1 MQKDGLTVFIR
12 DKVDFNTNDII
23 IDRFHND
30 NASLHQRHKS
40 PPYACT

>member
-1 MQKDGLTVFIR
+1 MQKDGLTVFMR
-12 DKVDFNTNDII
+12 QSRLQYNDII

-30 NASLHQRHKS
+30 NASFHQRHKS